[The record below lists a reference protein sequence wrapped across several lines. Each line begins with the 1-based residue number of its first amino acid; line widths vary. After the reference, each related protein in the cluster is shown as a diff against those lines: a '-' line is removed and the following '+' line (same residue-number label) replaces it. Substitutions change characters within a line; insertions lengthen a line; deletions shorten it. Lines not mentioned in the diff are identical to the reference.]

1 MPHSKKAGKATI
13 VEWVEQLKV
22 QGKLTHK
29 AALDIGV
36 GEGAYLNCLKHKYQA
51 GGDKYQTL
59 KQNWEIDA
67 GPLSEHRWTG
77 VEVWEPYIDKFDLR
91 SKYDTILNEDVRK
104 LDYNKLG
111 PFDVAVA
118 GDVLE
123 HMAKEDAV
131 QVVEQILRISTY
143 LFISIPI
150 IHYPQEPVH
159 GNPYEAHIKDDW
171 SHGEMMETFPQ
182 IIEHKVGRRVGVY
195 MLGNYE

>member
-123 HMAKEDAV
+123 HMAKEAAV

-182 IIEHKVGRRVGVY
+182 IIEHKVGGRVGVY

>member
-36 GEGAYLNCLKHKYQA
+36 GEGAYLNYLKHKYQA
-51 GGDKYQTL
+51 SGDKYQIL
-59 KQNWEIDA
+59 KQNWKINA

-77 VEVWEPYIDKFDLR
+77 VEVWEPYINKFDLR

-123 HMAKEDAV
+123 HMTKEDAL

-159 GNPYEAHIKDDW
+159 GNPYEEHIKDDW
-171 SHGEMMETFPQ
+171 SHGEMIETFPQ
-182 IIEHKVGRRVGVY
+182 IIKHKAGRRVGVY
-195 MLGNYE
+195 MLGNYD

>member
-13 VEWVEQLKV
+13 VEWIEQLKV

-36 GEGAYLNCLKHKYQA
+36 GEGAYLNYLKHKYQA
-51 GGDKYQTL
+51 GGDKYQIL
-59 KQNWEIDA
+59 KQNWEINA

-123 HMAKEDAV
+123 HMTKEDAM
-131 QVVEQILRISTY
+131 QVVEKILRISTY

-182 IIEHKVGRRVGVY
+182 IIEHKAGRRVGVY
-195 MLGNYE
+195 KLGNYE

>member
-36 GEGAYLNCLKHKYQA
+36 GEGVYLNCLKHKYQA

>member
-150 IHYPQEPVH
+150 IHYPQQPVH

>member
-123 HMAKEDAV
+123 HMTKEDAV

-150 IHYPQEPVH
+150 IHYPQQPVH

>member
-91 SKYDTILNEDVRK
+91 TKYDTILNEDVRK

>member
-1 MPHSKKAGKATI
+1 MPHSKKAGKASI

-36 GEGAYLNCLKHKYQA
+36 GEGTYLYHLKHKYKFVKGA
-51 GGDKYQTL
+51 DKYQAL
-59 KQNWEIDA
+59 EQNWIIDA
-67 GPLSEHRWTG
+67 GPLCEHKWTG

-104 LDYNKLG
+104 LDYNTIG

-123 HMAKEDAV
+123 HMTKEDAV
-131 QVVEQILRISTY
+131 QVVKQILKISTY

-150 IHYPQEPVH
+150 IHYPQEPIH

-171 SHGEMMETFPQ
+171 SHAEMMETFPQ
-182 IIEHKVGRRVGVY
+182 IIAHHVGRRVGTY
-195 MLGNYE
+195 MLQN

>member
-51 GGDKYQTL
+51 GGDKYKTL

-67 GPLSEHRWTG
+67 GPLSEHRLTG

-104 LDYNKLG
+104 LDYNRLG

-123 HMAKEDAV
+123 HMTKEDAV